1 MEDFLGVNIDR
12 KEDGTIHLTQ
22 PHLISQILKDLKLDD
37 ERTTTRKTPTAST
50 KLISIHSDSV
60 PFDDSFNY
68 RSVIGKLNYLE
79 KSSRPDIA
87 YATHQCARFSSNPKR
102 EHGQAVRWLGR
113 YLKGTSDKGVIL
125 KPDTNKELKL
135 FVDADYAGNWD
146 PNESQHRDT
155 SRSRHGYYITY
166 AGCPIL

>member
-1 MEDFLGVNIDR
+1 M
-12 KEDGTIHLTQ
+12 
-22 PHLISQILKDLKLDD
+22 
-37 ERTTTRKTPTAST
+37 
-50 KLISIHSDSV
+50 

-87 YATHQCARFSSNPKR
+87 YATHQCAIFSSNPKR
-102 EHGQAVRWLGR
+102 EHGQAVKWLGR

-125 KPDTNKELKL
+125 KPDTNKELEV

-146 PNESQHRDT
+146 PNE
-155 SRSRHGYYITY
+155 
-166 AGCPIL
+166 